1 MSQAGTVKRTKKI
14 TKFVLLSIVF
24 VLLCGVSFYFIF
36 KRSDQ
41 LPSEIRE
48 EINQASQLTN
58 NGRLDEAVK
67 LYDEIVSKV
76 SDKSLK
82 SNLLVEKAL
91 IYENNGADDQAIKV
105 LEEAS
110 SFRRSLAV
118 VDMLARLY
126 EKTGGEEEKI
136 VDLYEEAIGL
146 LDKDSPIYLEDKAL
160 YESKIRMISGDFS
173 R

>member
-67 LYDEIVSKV
+67 LYDEIVGKV

-91 IYENNGADDQAIKV
+91 IYENNGAGYQAIKV

-126 EKTGGEEEKI
+126 EE
-136 VDLYEEAIGL
+136 VDEDKAVGLYEEAIEL
-146 LDKDSPIYLEDKAL
+146 IDKSSPLYPEEKAF